1 MRAGLWC
8 ELELNSVRPGLAS
21 RWADCSQKY
30 LLGSLTA
37 ATFKSICYFFC
48 LAFFTAAFERSSLH
62 FQQDGSWNGAVLH
75 PPRQRSKWLP
85 SKRLRFLVR
94 KLLSL
99 ETAVNWNAGPSGVL
113 SNWWSGFADRFSFA
127 RFWNQTTRWGNGRWW
142 FHSITVRA
150 QSICVWE
157 PFQRAWGEQAGGCG
171 ESKAVGSQWPQLG
184 VWIAWHIKGML
195 ATGW

>member
-1 MRAGLWC
+1 MQGCGVSWSWRA
-8 ELELNSVRPGLAS
+8 VRPGLAS
-21 RWADCSQKY
+21 IPADCSQKC

-37 ATFKSICYFFC
+37 ATFKSICSFLF
-48 LAFFTAAFERSSLH
+48 LAFFTVAFERSGLH
-62 FQQDGSWNGAVLH
+62 FQQDGSWSGAVLR
-75 PPRQRSKWLP
+75 PPRQGSSLP
-85 SKRLRFLVR
+85 SKGLSFLVR

-142 FHSITVRA
+142 FHSITVWAGEHLCGSPSRE
-150 QSICVWE
+150 CG
-157 PFQRAWGEQAGGCG
+157 GEQAGRCG
-171 ESKAVGSQWPQLG
+171 ESKALGSQWHYTWA
-184 VWIAWHIKGML
+184 WIAQNVKDML